1 MWDLQGLFLIAFI
14 VTKVENPFN
23 MVVLIIQN
31 YQIYP

>member
-1 MWDLQGLFLIAFI
+1 MWDLRGLFLIAFI
-14 VTKVENPFN
+14 VTKVENLFN